1 MPAKEITYNSV
12 ADRFVAERDA
22 KELIRI
28 LIAIMEDREPG
39 AFEEGVN
46 KLFPQANGEPYTASY
61 RKPA

>member
-1 MPAKEITYNSV
+1 
-12 ADRFVAERDA
+12 
-22 KELIRI
+22 LIRI